1 MLRTTFRVAEDN
13 PLDKL
18 ISDLKKEGHM
28 IVAVDDDPECLS
40 TLTGILRSEGFGVRV
55 AMNGPGGLAAIAD
68 NPPEL
73 ILLDT
78 QMPGLD
84 GFEVCRRI
92 KENEKTRQIPVVFL
106 SVATETEERAQ
117 GLRMGAADFVSK
129 PLVKEEL
136 LVRVRTQ
143 LELNRLRQD
152 MEKRVVER
160 TTELLA
166 AKAVLEEELA
176 SRSRHEEHLRERE
189 NWFRELVDRAPLGVW
204 VMAPDQRLLLH
215 NKRGL
220 KVGGRAMHQLS
231 GDEWTRIVHPDDLN
245 QVKSQFAVAVNERRG
260 FRIAYRILG
269 ANGRVR
275 WVLNTGIPRFLGD
288 AFVGHI
294 GTTID
299 ITNLWRGHERAML
312 AEKVDSLECLTA
324 GISHDFN
331 NLMGTILTA
340 AELALADL
348 PMDSPARQNIER
360 IGAVA
365 DRASEI
371 VSMLMTYARSYG
383 ARPDRLDLSLVV
395 AEIIELLRGKATPKI
410 VLNVNLAPGLPEIH
424 ANVTQIRQVILNLVM
439 NAFESL
445 EGAQGNI
452 LVATDWLFFGQ
463 GNPEREMPAG
473 EYCRLLVAD
482 TGCGMTPD
490 ESGKVFDPFYSTKF
504 IGRGLGLSVVH
515 GIVRSLGGIINVYT
529 APAKGSTF
537 EILLPCAARVP
548 ANGFRKKT
556 AGQSAR

>member
-1 MLRTTFRVAEDN
+1 
-13 PLDKL
+13 
-18 ISDLKKEGHM
+18 M

-40 TLTGILRSEGFGVRV
+40 TLTGILNSEGFCVRAV
-55 AMNGPGGLAAIAD
+55 NGPGVWAAIAD
-68 NPPEL
+68 KQPEL
-73 ILLDT
+73 VLLDT
-78 QMPGLD
+78 RMPGLD

-92 KENEKTRQIPVVFL
+92 KESEKTRQIPVVFL

-117 GLRMGAADFVSK
+117 GLRMGADDFVSK
-129 PLVKEEL
+129 PLVREEL
-136 LVRVRTQ
+136 LARVRTQ
-143 LELNRLRQD
+143 LELTRLRHE

-166 AKAVLEEELA
+166 AKAAVEEELA
-176 SRSRHEEHLRERE
+176 SRSRQEAQLRERE
-189 NWFRELVDRAPLGVW
+189 DWFRELVVRAPIGVW

-220 KVGGRAMHQLS
+220 KVGGRAMHQLN
-231 GDEWTRIVHPDDLN
+231 GDEWTRIIHPDDLS
-245 QVKSQFAVAVNERRG
+245 QVKRQFAMAVEERRG
-260 FRIAYRILG
+260 FRIAYRVLG

-275 WVLNTGIPRFLGD
+275 WVLNTGIPRFLGET
-288 AFVGHI
+288 FVGHI
-294 GTTID
+294 GTTLD
-299 ITNLWRGHERAML
+299 ITNLWRGHERARL
-312 AEKVDSLECLTA
+312 AEKVDSLECLAA

-340 AELALADL
+340 AELALSDL

-365 DRASEI
+365 DRGSEI

-383 ARPDRLDLSLVV
+383 ARPDRLDISLVV
-395 AEIIELLRGKATPKI
+395 AEIIELLRGKASPKI

-445 EGAQGNI
+445 DGASGSI
-452 LVATDWLFFGQ
+452 LVATDWLYFGQ
-463 GNPEREMPAG
+463 GRPDRDMPTG

-482 TGCGMTPD
+482 TGCGMTSD
-490 ESGKVFDPFYSTKF
+490 ACDKVFDPFYSTKF

-529 APAKGSTF
+529 APTKGSTF
-537 EILLPCAARVP
+537 EVLLPCVARVP
-548 ANGFRKKT
+548 VNGFRKKS
-556 AGQSAR
+556 AGQAAAR